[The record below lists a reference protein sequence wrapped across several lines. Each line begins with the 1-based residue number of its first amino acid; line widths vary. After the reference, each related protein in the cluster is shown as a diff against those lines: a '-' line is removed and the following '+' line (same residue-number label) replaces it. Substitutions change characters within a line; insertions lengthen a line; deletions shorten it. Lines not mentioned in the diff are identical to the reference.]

1 MLDGL
6 PAVFRL
12 FGVSGHLLLPLSDT
26 LKKPPMRSRG
36 IELRDRHKEAYV
48 KSPEFLFD
56 IGLMYD
62 TLHELSIV
70 SEELI
75 AQNMILLRAD
85 LLVNRAIWV
94 LTSFKTQPGAKLSD
108 ALEAKDRGTFK
119 DVHLKSNP
127 KI

>member
-1 MLDGL
+1 M
-6 PAVFRL
+6 
-12 FGVSGHLLLPLSDT
+12 
-26 LKKPPMRSRG
+26 
-36 IELRDRHKEAYV
+36 